1 MECLGDWKALVL
13 GSGARGDVAF
23 GKSWDGEKTLK
34 TVCAFAND
42 LDGHGGGVL
51 VIGVKAG
58 EGKEP
63 KWKGVPEKKVD
74 GVLKEIRAACK
85 RIQPAYRPLL
95 EIVRH
100 EGKTFVVVRAPA
112 GCMRPYS
119 LARDLSKH
127 GRDRVCFI
135 RRDGA
140 TVEPDAQELHN
151 LLSLANQIPFDDRAN
166 YEAELADLNIALIR
180 SYLKETGSPL
190 YGQAGEMDF
199 MELCQRMNIV
209 SAQAGDT
216 KPKNVGLLFFS
227 LAPERFFP
235 CAQIDVVEFPDGPGG
250 DTIIEHTFR
259 GPLHQQLREAL
270 RYLRGNVLREIVVK
284 QPDAAEARQFY
295 NYPYAALEEALSNA
309 VYHKGYEVREPIE
322 VRVLPDRV
330 EIVSHAGADRSLTGE
345 DIQTGHVFHRR
356 YRNRRVGEFLKAL
369 RLIEGRTTGLEK
381 IRRAL
386 AQNGSP
392 EPLFE
397 TDAARTFFAVTL
409 YIHPEARGPVPSG
422 IPEIVELP
430 ENISLNALTGSEHRV
445 YMALRED
452 PSLTKEKIAE
462 RIGRSKSTVSRAL
475 SALREKGY
483 IVRDGA
489 NKNGRWLLLQ

>member
-1 MECLGDWKALVL
+1 M
-13 GSGARGDVAF
+13 
-23 GKSWDGEKTLK
+23 
-34 TVCAFAND
+34 
-42 LDGHGGGVL
+42 
-51 VIGVKAG
+51 
-58 EGKEP
+58 
-63 KWKGVPEKKVD
+63 
-74 GVLKEIRAACK
+74 
-85 RIQPAYRPLL
+85 
-95 EIVRH
+95 
-100 EGKTFVVVRAPA
+100 
-112 GCMRPYS
+112 
-119 LARDLSKH
+119 
-127 GRDRVCFI
+127 
-135 RRDGA
+135 
-140 TVEPDAQELHN
+140 
-151 LLSLANQIPFDDRAN
+151 
-166 YEAELADLNIALIR
+166 
-180 SYLKETGSPL
+180 
-190 YGQAGEMDF
+190 
-199 MELCQRMNIV
+199 
-209 SAQAGDT
+209 
-216 KPKNVGLLFFS
+216 
-227 LAPERFFP
+227 
-235 CAQIDVVEFPDGPGG
+235 
-250 DTIIEHTFR
+250 
-259 GPLHQQLREAL
+259 
-270 RYLRGNVLREIVVK
+270 
-284 QPDAAEARQFY
+284 
-295 NYPYAALEEALSNA
+295 
-309 VYHKGYEVREPIE
+309 
-322 VRVLPDRV
+322 LPDRV

-369 RLIEGRTTGLEK
+369 RLTEGRTTGLEK